1 MHPLLS
7 VTPRNRQR
15 PFIGLKRLRIT
26 TRDSVWQ
33 PRQAGKMSYFN
44 VVVFI
49 PNRTFVSRDGA
60 VVRALASHQ
69 CVPGSIPGPGVICGL
84 SLLLVLYSAPRGLS
98 PDTLV
103 FLCPHKHI
111 QSCNARAFLN
121 DFLWTPWCS
130 VGKQITYIS
139 PFHFFTYYIIT
150 YYIHVSCILSYIAC
164 RASLVEPKYHSQNQT
179 SLIWRRNVPRYDYCR

>member
-7 VTPRNRQR
+7 VSPRNRQR
-15 PFIGLKRLRIT
+15 PFIGLKQLRIT

-33 PRQAGKMSYFN
+33 PGQAGKMSHFN

-69 CVPGSIPGPGVICGL
+69 WVPGSIPGPGVVCGL

-98 PDTLV
+98 PGTLV
-103 FLCPHKHI
+103 FLFPHKHKFNPAMHGHFWTI
-111 QSCNARAFLN
+111 SCELLGA
-121 DFLWTPWCS
+121 PWENKLHTLHHFIS
-130 VGKQITYIS
+130 LHIT
-139 PFHFFTYYIIT
+139 
-150 YYIHVSCILSYIAC
+150 
-164 RASLVEPKYHSQNQT
+164 
-179 SLIWRRNVPRYDYCR
+179 